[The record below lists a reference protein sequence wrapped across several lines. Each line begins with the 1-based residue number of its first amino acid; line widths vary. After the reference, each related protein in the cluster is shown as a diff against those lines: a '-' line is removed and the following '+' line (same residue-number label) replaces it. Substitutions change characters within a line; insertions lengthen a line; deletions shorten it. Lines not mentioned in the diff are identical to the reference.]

1 MSSNSKRFTYVCRRP
16 PYGTIYAQEAL
27 DLILTGAAFDQQ
39 VSVAF
44 IDDGVYQ
51 LTRDQKPSILKM
63 KHFTRAFAAL
73 GDFEIKQI
81 FVENESLQQ
90 RALNAGDLLSIP
102 NEDGEN
108 AVQIVDAE
116 WLSKCMEKS
125 DVILQF

>member
-51 LTRDQKPSILKM
+51 LTREQKPSILKM

-116 WLSKCMEKS
+116 WLSRCMEKS

>member
-51 LTRDQKPSILKM
+51 LTREQKPSILKM

-73 GDFEIKQI
+73 RDFEIEQI

-102 NEDGEN
+102 NEDSEN

-116 WLSKCMEKS
+116 WLSKWMEQR

>member
-51 LTRDQKPSILKM
+51 LTREQKPSILKM

-73 GDFEIKQI
+73 RDFEIEQI

-90 RALNAGDLLSIP
+90 RALNAGDLISIP

-116 WLSKCMEKS
+116 WLSSCMEKS

>member
-1 MSSNSKRFTYVCRRP
+1 MSSSSKQFTYVCRRP

-51 LTRDQKPSILKM
+51 LARDQKPSILKM
-63 KHFTRAFAAL
+63 KQFTRAFAAL
-73 GDFEIKQI
+73 RDFEIEQI

-90 RALNAGDLLSIP
+90 RALNAGDLISIP

-108 AVQIVDAE
+108 AVQVVDAE
-116 WLSKCMEKS
+116 WLSKWMEER

>member
-1 MSSNSKRFTYVCRRP
+1 M
-16 PYGTIYAQEAL
+16 
-27 DLILTGAAFDQQ
+27 TGAAFDQQ

-51 LTRDQKPSILKM
+51 LTREQKPSILKM
-63 KHFTRAFAAL
+63 KHFTRALAAL
-73 GDFEIKQI
+73 RDFEIEQI

-90 RALNAGDLLSIP
+90 RALNAGDLISIP

-108 AVQIVDAE
+108 AVQVVDAE
-116 WLSKCMEKS
+116 WLSKWMEQR

>member
-1 MSSNSKRFTYVCRRP
+1 MYVCRRS

-44 IDDGVYQ
+44 FDDGVYQ

-73 GDFEIKQI
+73 RDFDIEQI

-90 RALNAGDLLSIP
+90 RALNADDLISIP
-102 NEDGEN
+102 NEDGDN
-108 AVQIVDAE
+108 SVQIVDSE
-116 WLSKCMEKS
+116 WLSKWMEQR